1 VVFTLT
7 TVGTT
12 TSTVYVSVGAGV
24 GAGGVGAGGA
34 AVGAG
39 VGTGAALPPSPEST
53 TAAMAAAA
61 ATAAAMAPALKDPD
75 ALSFAAFPAV
85 LGEASSPSPVS
96 TSCENT
102 FGEIKLPKKA
112 NTIVK
117 EFLSVNL
124 NLAIIYFSLLNSL
137 LDNYNSAILKLTKTF
152 SVRVFLLNLFL
163 MSTFKLN

>member
-1 VVFTLT
+1 VVVFTLT

-34 AVGAG
+34 GVG

-75 ALSFAAFPAV
+75 ALSFASFPAV
-85 LGEASSPSPVS
+85 LGEASSPSTVS

-102 FGEIKLPKKA
+102 FGEIRLPKKA
-112 NTIVK
+112 KTKVK

-124 NLAIIYFSLLNSL
+124 NLSCNKTAIILVLVN
-137 LDNYNSAILKLTKTF
+137 N
-152 SVRVFLLNLFL
+152 R
-163 MSTFKLN
+163 